1 MKDGVI
7 FYQGPVQDIASYFSR
22 FGYDCPTNYNPSDFV
37 MHLSQTES
45 QEVLA
50 EKGMFDFA
58 SQRRLSNAGKIN
70 DECSLTLSLTFPPA
84 QLFLALHFF
93 IPLHCVLFTLPCS

>member
-1 MKDGVI
+1 MAASNATVLCTIHQPSSEVFQLFDLVIFMKDGVI

-70 DECSLTLSLTFPPA
+70 DE
-84 QLFLALHFF
+84 
-93 IPLHCVLFTLPCS
+93 